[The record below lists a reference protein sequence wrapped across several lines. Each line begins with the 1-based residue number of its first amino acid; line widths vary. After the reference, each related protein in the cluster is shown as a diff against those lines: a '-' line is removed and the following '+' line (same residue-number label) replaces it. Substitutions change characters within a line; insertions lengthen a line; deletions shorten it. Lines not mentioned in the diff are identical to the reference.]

1 MARSKSKKVSF
12 LSRLGSRLKDLIP
25 LFVFFALVLNLLVVY
40 RFESTRDPQVIYSVQ
55 KVPVTNFVER
65 VIESVDSSGG
75 SRSSPSNSVSSNSVS
90 VSVYYDYFIA
100 LGSRVAKIWG
110 RYYSEGSLTSY
121 GRIIKIFPDRI
132 FLENDIVFSNLKSYS
147 PAPNYTPRNDRFS
160 NFKSEVLDD

>member
-1 MARSKSKKVSF
+1 MARSKSKRVSF

-55 KVPVTNFVER
+55 KVPVTNSVER

-90 VSVYYDYFIA
+90 VSVYYDYFTVSGVRI
-100 LGSRVAKIWG
+100 VKMWE
-110 RYYSEGSLTSY
+110 RYWNEGSLTSY
-121 GRIIKIFPDRI
+121 GRVSKIFPDRI
-132 FLENDIVFSNLKSYS
+132 FLDDGTIISNLKSYS
-147 PAPNYTPRNDRFS
+147 PAPNYTPRDDRFS
-160 NFKSEVLDD
+160 NFKSEVLND